1 VKQFVFFSSSWNSL
15 DREKRRKKISPK
27 NLLPSRDEFKLF
39 DCFRSAH
46 LKQNKTAS
54 KVEINNKMLMITN
67 FLNDY
72 EIKAL
77 LLFHVEEVLFE
88 SRREVITFFAI
99 NISKATAYI
108 IFS

>member
-1 VKQFVFFSSSWNSL
+1 M
-15 DREKRRKKISPK
+15 DREKSRKKISPK
-27 NLLPSRDEFKLF
+27 KSPTEPSRAEFKLF

-77 LLFHVEEVLFE
+77 LLFHVVEMLFE
-88 SRREVITFFAI
+88 SRQEISTFFAI
-99 NISKATAYI
+99 NISKATA
-108 IFS
+108 

>member
-1 VKQFVFFSSSWNSL
+1 MPKVKQFVFFSSSWNSL
-15 DREKRRKKISPK
+15 DREKSRKKNSPK
-27 NLLPSRDEFKLF
+27 KSPTEPSRAEPSLNY
-39 DCFRSAH
+39 SIA
-46 LKQNKTAS
+46 

-77 LLFHVEEVLFE
+77 LLFYVEEMLFE

-99 NISKATAYI
+99 KISKATVYI

>member
-1 VKQFVFFSSSWNSL
+1 
-15 DREKRRKKISPK
+15 
-27 NLLPSRDEFKLF
+27 
-39 DCFRSAH
+39 
-46 LKQNKTAS
+46 
-54 KVEINNKMLMITN
+54 MLTITN

-99 NISKATAYI
+99 NISKATA
-108 IFS
+108 